1 MEAKMEITEALK
13 SLMEKLRQGD
23 AGKNAT
29 GRIQSMQTCQ
39 ELTEFRFLAGIPFKQ
54 ISFTFGILRH
64 TFLLQALGKC
74 RITGG
79 CCLPPIQLLF

>member
-1 MEAKMEITEALK
+1 MEAKREITEALQ

-29 GRIQSMQTCQ
+29 GRIQSTQTCQ

-54 ISFTFGILRH
+54 ISFTFGIFNLVLRH
-64 TFLLQALGKC
+64 TLLLQALEKC

-79 CCLPPIQLLF
+79 